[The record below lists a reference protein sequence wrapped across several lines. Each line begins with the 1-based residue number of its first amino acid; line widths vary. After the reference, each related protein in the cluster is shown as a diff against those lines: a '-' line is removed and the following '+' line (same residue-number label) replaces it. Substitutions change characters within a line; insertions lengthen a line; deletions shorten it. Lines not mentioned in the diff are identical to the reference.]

1 MLHQDPTSEAW
12 LGEERG
18 RGVVRGDPVLGLG
31 HRPGGLLQ
39 PLSLQG
45 QTLRVSARLLQVR
58 TARPIRAQNLD
69 GSGPMRGLHS
79 AGNYLTD
86 RSSCVQNFSPTS
98 LLATSLNQHNKPI
111 FLTVDVPVSCSC
123 FVQDFVFY

>member
-1 MLHQDPTSEAW
+1 MLHQDPTIEAW

-45 QTLRVSARLLQVR
+45 QTLRVPARLLQVR

-79 AGNYLTD
+79 AGNYLT
-86 RSSCVQNFSPTS
+86 
-98 LLATSLNQHNKPI
+98 LG
-111 FLTVDVPVSCSC
+111 LTGVPVSRTSLRPACSPP
-123 FVQDFVFY
+123 V